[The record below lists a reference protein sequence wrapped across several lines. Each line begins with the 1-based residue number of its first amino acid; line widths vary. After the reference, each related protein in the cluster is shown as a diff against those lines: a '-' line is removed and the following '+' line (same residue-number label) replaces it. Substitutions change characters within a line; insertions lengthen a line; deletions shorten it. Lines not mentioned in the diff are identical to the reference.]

1 LYFKVLFDKSTTM
14 TLQQHLKHT
23 FKSRSLVRN
32 MLTGAIIGL
41 MLIGFFLYNA
51 DAPDP
56 EWPRFWIIRPL
67 LLVPFAGAM
76 GGLFYTFMEP
86 WRNKNGWIKAAAYFL
101 CLIVVLIGLFMGTVL
116 GLDGTYWD

>member
-1 LYFKVLFDKSTTM
+1 M

-32 MLTGAIIGL
+32 MLTGATIGL
-41 MLIGFFLYNA
+41 LLIGFFLYKA
-51 DAPDP
+51 DTPDP

-67 LLVPFAGAM
+67 LLVPLAGAM

-86 WRNKNGWIKAAAYFL
+86 WRKKNGWTKAAAYLL
-101 CLIVVLIGLFMGTVL
+101 CLIVFLIGLFMGTVL
-116 GLDGTYWD
+116 GLDGTYWN

>member
-1 LYFKVLFDKSTTM
+1 M
-14 TLQQHLKHT
+14 TLLQHLKQCFH
-23 FKSRSLVRN
+23 SRFLIRH
-32 MLTGAIIGL
+32 MLTGAGIGL
-41 MLIGFFLYNA
+41 LLIGFFLYKA
-51 DAPDP
+51 DAPQP

-86 WRNKNGWIKAAAYFL
+86 WRSKSGWIKAAAYIL
-101 CLIVVLIGLFMGTVL
+101 CLIVFLIGLFMGTVL

>member
-1 LYFKVLFDKSTTM
+1 M

-32 MLTGAIIGL
+32 MLTGATIGL
-41 MLIGFFLYNA
+41 MLIGFLLYKA
-51 DAPDP
+51 EDPDP
-56 EWPRFWIIRPL
+56 EWPRFWVIRPL

-86 WRNKNGWIKAAAYFL
+86 WRNKNGWIKAAAYLL
-101 CLIVVLIGLFMGTVL
+101 CLIVFLMGLFMGTVL
-116 GLDGTYWD
+116 GLDGRYWN